1 MSTTTLAFGDVAQKV
16 LPCKGAEYTDTLIKQ
31 LSDGGAAS
39 PSAFQGLTDEQF
51 FDRFST
57 HLQFTNEEIADLQEV
72 RNYVDGAG
80 TVGPECKHNG
90 DACDPHEN
98 SCSPMRSARSDSS
111 GSADLCLISFVKSML
126 PSRSTDYIETLIK
139 KLSDDGISKPT
150 HLLGRN
156 KHYYCRCPEFNDKE
170 CGDVNQLREMVH
182 RS

>member
-1 MSTTTLAFGDVAQKV
+1 MLSRAKEQKEPNTDDDLGMPTTTLALGDVVQKV

-57 HLQFTNEEIADLQEV
+57 QLDFTNEEIADLQEV

-90 DACDPHEN
+90 DACDPQHRRPECKN
-98 SCSPMRSARSDSS
+98 NLLGTDSS
-111 GSADLCLISFVKSML
+111 GSADLCLISFVKSMFS
-126 PSRSTDYIETLIK
+126 SRSTDYTEK
-139 KLSDDGISKPT
+139 
-150 HLLGRN
+150 
-156 KHYYCRCPEFNDKE
+156 
-170 CGDVNQLREMVH
+170 
-182 RS
+182 

>member
-1 MSTTTLAFGDVAQKV
+1 MCVRQSRGSIIECAFDIEALCIRGIVHSMLSRAKEQKEPNTDDDLGMPTTTLALGDVVQKV

-57 HLQFTNEEIADLQEV
+57 QLDFTNEEIADLQEV

-111 GSADLCLISFVKSML
+111 GSADLCLISFVKSMFS
-126 PSRSTDYIETLIK
+126 SRSTDYTEK
-139 KLSDDGISKPT
+139 
-150 HLLGRN
+150 
-156 KHYYCRCPEFNDKE
+156 
-170 CGDVNQLREMVH
+170 
-182 RS
+182 